1 MTYQNLKW
9 AAYTVSTPKIT
20 KQFVDKL
27 PPPETGQVFHRDS
40 LLKGFAVRVT
50 AGGSKAFILEKRIDG
65 KVKRITLGR
74 YPEITVEQA
83 RKKAQEFLG
92 EIATGTNPITK
103 RQRQKVQSMTLW
115 DVWLDY
121 KTIKSNLKPRTYAQ
135 YEYYFNGELK
145 DWKTK
150 PFASINRDMVVK
162 RHNELKE
169 RLSPSFANNV
179 MRVLSA
185 LHRFAQV
192 QYEDDSGD
200 SLFPSN
206 PVLRIT
212 QLKAWAKEPRRQ
224 TILKPHQLPVWYAAI
239 KDLKFNTG
247 AANDHVAADYFLFLL
262 LSGLRRNEAATLT
275 WDNVDFAD
283 KTFFI
288 PDTKNNTSL
297 TLPMSDV
304 LEAILKY
311 RLRFK
316 TQDYVFSSRKAG
328 YFANPKG
335 ATDRLRSSSGL
346 EITMHDLRRTFIT
359 TAESLDIS
367 MFAIKQL
374 VNHKSGSDV
383 TSGYV
388 IKNFERLREP
398 MQRITDYFKT
408 HCKLGVQDFE

>member
-1 MTYQNLKW
+1 M
-9 AAYTVSTPKIT
+9 STPKIT

-27 PPPETGQVFHRDS
+27 PPPETGQIFHRDP

-83 RKKAQEFLG
+83 RNKAQEYLG
-92 EIATGTNPITK
+92 EIATGTNPIAK
-103 RQRQKVQSMTLW
+103 RQRHALQNLTLW
-115 DVWLDY
+115 EVWQDY
-121 KTIKSNLKPRTYAQ
+121 KAIKCDLKPRTYEQ
-135 YEYYFNGELK
+135 YEFYFNGELK
-145 DWKTK
+145 DWKNK
-150 PFASINRDMVVK
+150 AFVSINRDMVIK
-162 RHNELKE
+162 RYNELKE
-169 RLSPSFANNV
+169 KFSPSYANTI

-185 LHRFAQV
+185 LYRFAEV
-192 QYEDDSGD
+192 QYEDDSGA
-200 SLFPSN
+200 SLFPAN
-206 PVLRIT
+206 PMVRIT

-224 TILKPHQLPVWYAAI
+224 TILKQHQLAVWYTAI

-262 LSGLRRNEAATLT
+262 LTGLRKNEAATLT
-275 WDNVDFAD
+275 WKNVDFEEQ
-283 KTFFI
+283 TFFI
-288 PDTKNNTSL
+288 PDTKNNTAL

-304 LEAILKY
+304 IAAILKY

-316 TQDYVFSSRKAG
+316 TQEYVFSSRKTG
-328 YFANPKG
+328 YFENTKG
-335 ATDRLRSSSGL
+335 AVSRLKESSGV
-346 EITMHDLRRTFIT
+346 EITLHDLRRTFIT
-359 TAESLDIS
+359 VAESLDIS

-383 TSGYV
+383 TGGYV

-408 HCKLGVQDFE
+408 QCKIGVQDFE

>member
-1 MTYQNLKW
+1 
-9 AAYTVSTPKIT
+9 VSTPKIT

-27 PPPETGQVFHRDS
+27 PSPETGQVFYRDPV
-40 LLKGFAVRVT
+40 LKGFAVRVT
-50 AGGSKAFILEKRIDG
+50 AGSSKAFILEKRIDG

-103 RQRQKVQSMTLW
+103 RQRHKVQSMTLW

-121 KTIKSNLKPRTYAQ
+121 KATKCDLKPRTYTQ
-135 YEYYFNGELK
+135 YEYYFNGELS

-162 RHNELKE
+162 RHNQLKE

-192 QYEDDSGD
+192 QYEDDSGN
-200 SLFPSN
+200 SLFPAN
-206 PVLRIT
+206 PVVRIT
-212 QLKAWAKEPRRQ
+212 QLKGWAKEPRRQ
-224 TILKPHQLPVWYAAI
+224 TILKQHQLPTWYAAI
-239 KDLKFNTG
+239 KELKFNTG

-275 WDNVDFAD
+275 WNNIDFQE
-283 KTFFI
+283 KTFHI
-288 PDTKNNTSL
+288 PDTKNNTAL

-304 LEAILKY
+304 IEAILKY

-335 ATDRLRSSSGL
+335 AIERLRADSGI
-346 EITMHDLRRTFIT
+346 EVTMHDLRRTFIT
-359 TAESLDIS
+359 AAESLDIS
-367 MFAIKQL
+367 MLAIKQL

-383 TSGYV
+383 TGGYV
-388 IKNFERLREP
+388 IKSFERLREP

-408 HCKLGVQDFE
+408 QCQIGANDFE